1 MKLFIFAPF
10 GIGIV
15 LAAIYLSVC
24 PFISGIAQKVTGGQI
39 ADQERVL
46 NFEVILNILDIILF
60 IWIVWSVVG

>member
-24 PFISGIAQKVTGGQI
+24 PFISGIAQKVTGG
-39 ADQERVL
+39 
-46 NFEVILNILDIILF
+46 
-60 IWIVWSVVG
+60 